1 MQSLLLLLL
10 SSTKITFTDDLSST
24 NVILILLSSTKVT
37 LTDNP
42 ESEED
47 LGIPSVKYNLQL
59 GDLNIK
65 TELSTS
71 NKNSFGDTKE
81 SDSDEKGIW
90 KEQDNSTA
98 SKNDNKGSGELAQWR
113 EKRVWEKMAASKTWD
128 AMKNAWLS
136 SSLSGKTGADD
147 LKFSPDESLKFSKEK
162 LPKNKTKDDNKVEER
177 LYPATMMACTQK
189 LIKGKLTV
197 ADMEQGCSSSA
208 CSVTSRE

>member
-1 MQSLLLLLL
+1 MYIQSEAFMWKLIGKTLCEDQVAVLPTEMQSLLLLLL

-71 NKNSFGDTKE
+71 NKNSFGDTV
-81 SDSDEKGIW
+81 G
-90 KEQDNSTA
+90 
-98 SKNDNKGSGELAQWR
+98 
-113 EKRVWEKMAASKTWD
+113 
-128 AMKNAWLS
+128 
-136 SSLSGKTGADD
+136 
-147 LKFSPDESLKFSKEK
+147 
-162 LPKNKTKDDNKVEER
+162 
-177 LYPATMMACTQK
+177 
-189 LIKGKLTV
+189 
-197 ADMEQGCSSSA
+197 
-208 CSVTSRE
+208 